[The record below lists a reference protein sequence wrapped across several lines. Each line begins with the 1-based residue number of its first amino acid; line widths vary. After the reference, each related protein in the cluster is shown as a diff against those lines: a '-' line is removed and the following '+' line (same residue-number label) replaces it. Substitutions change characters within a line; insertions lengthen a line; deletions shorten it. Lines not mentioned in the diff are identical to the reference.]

1 MMEEVISKIQI
12 DRLYWEIL
20 RRYFLYM

>member
-1 MMEEVISKIQI
+1 MMEEVIPKIQI
-12 DRLYWEIL
+12 GRLYWEIL